1 MLVEKGLLV
10 EGLAVNELFLVIR
23 LDLGRRFEFEL
34 VNRTLSSE
42 QYQAIQH
49 FVVGRSLRR

>member
-34 VNRTLSSE
+34 VNRTFSSE